1 VKSEEQNMK
10 KYDRVWMFADEFLA
24 ASISLLSL
32 SSFDAVDSFSTKEHS
47 RLRLLDYVESHP
59 LRDSGRKT
67 PPLSTPRAWPDGVI
81 IPSSSSRLTLVTVV
95 PAMSSSIIGNI
106 AVPSLSRFGPPPS
119 EATTSRPA
127 EAIALKHFKHPDATA
142 AAVEAQEDPAYSAVT
157 EAVGRD
163 PLELRGKILDDDQ
176 MNEIRQ

>member
-1 VKSEEQNMK
+1 
-10 KYDRVWMFADEFLA
+10 
-24 ASISLLSL
+24 
-32 SSFDAVDSFSTKEHS
+32 
-47 RLRLLDYVESHP
+47 
-59 LRDSGRKT
+59 
-67 PPLSTPRAWPDGVI
+67 
-81 IPSSSSRLTLVTVV
+81 
-95 PAMSSSIIGNI
+95 MSSSIIGNI

-127 EAIALKHFKHPDATA
+127 EDIALKRLKHPDATA